1 MFNISYNMKTLNFF
15 FILISLLQL
24 TFMSACNP
32 EDLISELENSTIT
45 AKSKVSEVLNTAK
58 SNYAEDSQLAAIYGL
73 NVSNKGGV
81 DLLKPTENAFVYV
94 VQSDSEQSNEFY
106 VPVFNSTPIRSPIN
120 FTNMLSFVED
130 QTAKNI
136 LGNVFNTLST
146 VHIESS
152 VNYDDSPAILSKM
165 FERTDV
171 SDFRFSNVGSKID
184 MFLIPGKSIDSTN
197 ITNSADWIINFYG
210 DTTSLVLWLHPGTVN
225 GTITKLSN

>member
-1 MFNISYNMKTLNFF
+1 MFNISYDMKTLKKI
-15 FILISLLQL
+15 FILVSLLQL

-73 NVSNKGGV
+73 NVSTKGGV

-120 FTNMLSFVED
+120 FTNMLSLVED

-152 VNYDDSPAILSKM
+152 FNYDDSPAIMAKM
-165 FERTDV
+165 LERTDV

-197 ITNSADWIINFYG
+197 ITNSADWIVNFYG
-210 DTTSLVLWLHPGTVN
+210 GHNLFGSLASSRNSKRSHY
-225 GTITKLSN
+225 

>member
-1 MFNISYNMKTLNFF
+1 MFNIAKDMNTLKKY
-15 FILISLLQL
+15 FILSGFILLSTML
-24 TFMSACNP
+24 ACNP
-32 EDLISELENSTIT
+32 EDIINELGDSNIS
-45 AKSKVSEVLNTAK
+45 AKSKISEVLNTAK
-58 SNYAEDSQLAAIYGL
+58 SNFAEDSQLAAIYGF
-73 NVSNKGGV
+73 NVSTKGKI
-81 DLLKPTENAFVYV
+81 DLQKPTENAFVYV